1 MHRHNSKAVGG
12 DCCSRVIRARTS
24 LRLRF
29 IAIAAA
35 APPGILVFL
44 ALQPPPRAAAPRCQF
59 DS

>member
-1 MHRHNSKAVGG
+1 MHRHNNKAEGG

-44 ALQPPPRAAAPRCQF
+44 ALQPPPSGRRA
-59 DS
+59 SVSV